1 MEGRGAREQGWTRP
15 VVVVLVAVGLGL
27 LAREA
32 FGVEPPPGKM
42 EKQIEVMERIM
53 DQVLIDSPNFLVSG
67 RGNARGL
74 WVPEFGIIMTFDASL
89 LEKDKDWNF
98 DFDFSKGFKVETD
111 SKGRKVIIL
120 DEDGNV
126 LKGDELGSAT
136 KEVVRKA
143 LERDKK
149 KERLA
154 ADGSV
159 QDRLYKRGKAEIVD
173 ALLDYG
179 DTISALPAGKWLA
192 IVAFLKDARY
202 FDERGLSRLVLKAKI
217 DDLRAYGAEKLT
229 EQEMVKRIVE
239 EEY

>member
-1 MEGRGAREQGWTRP
+1 MEGRGAREQGWARP
-15 VVVVLVAVGLGL
+15 VIVVLVAVGLGL

-42 EKQIEVMERIM
+42 EKQIEVMERIL

-74 WVPEFGIIMTFDASL
+74 WVPEFGVIMTFDASL
-89 LEKDKDWNF
+89 VDKDKDWKF
-98 DFDFSKGFKVETD
+98 DFGKGFKIETD

-120 DEDGNV
+120 DEDGKV
-126 LKGDELGSAT
+126 LTEDEKGDAT
-136 KEVVRKA
+136 KEEVRKA
-143 LERDKK
+143 LQAQKSMKTAQE
-149 KERLA
+149 
-154 ADGSV
+154 GSP

-179 DTISALPAGKWLA
+179 DTLSTIPAGKWLA

-217 DDLRAYGAEKLT
+217 DDLRAYASDKLT

>member
-1 MEGRGAREQGWTRP
+1 MEGRGIREAGRVRP
-15 VVVVLVAVGLGL
+15 WVVVAGAVALGL
-27 LAREA
+27 LAQTA

-42 EKQIEVMERIM
+42 ERQIEVMEKIL

-74 WVPEFGIIMTFDASL
+74 WVPEFGIIMTFDAAL
-89 LEKDKDWNF
+89 LEKDKDWHF
-98 DFDFSKGFKVETD
+98 DFGKGFRIEKDE
-111 SKGRKVIIL
+111 KGRQVIIL
-120 DEDGNV
+120 DEDGEV
-126 LKGDELGSAT
+126 LTEDIRG
-136 KEVVRKA
+136 A
-143 LERDKK
+143 LEE
-149 KERLA
+149 KEKESRRSQP
-154 ADGSV
+154 DSP

-173 ALLDYG
+173 TLLDYG

-192 IVAFLKDARY
+192 IVAFLKDTRY

-217 DDLRAYGAEKLT
+217 DDLRAYTGGKLN

>member
-1 MEGRGAREQGWTRP
+1 MQGRGTRETGWMRQTFI
-15 VVVVLVAVGLGL
+15 VVLAVAIGL
-27 LAREA
+27 LARQA

-42 EKQIEVMERIM
+42 ERQIEVMERIL

-98 DFDFSKGFKVETD
+98 DFGKGFKIQTD
-111 SKGRKVIIL
+111 DKGRKVIIL
-120 DEDGNV
+120 DEDS
-126 LKGDELGSAT
+126 EAT
-136 KEVVRKA
+136 PEDVREA
-143 LERDKK
+143 IEKK
-149 KERLA
+149 KQEKQP
-154 ADGSV
+154 DDSP

-179 DTISALPAGKWLA
+179 DTMSALPAGKWLA
-192 IVAFLKDARY
+192 IVAFLKDTRY

-217 DDLRAYGAEKLT
+217 DDLRAYTANRIN